1 MEITHN
7 NVILADK
14 VKYYTDI
21 FSRSKG
27 LRFAKPLRKGQ
38 AIILAAV
45 KESTM
50 ETTIDMFFVFFPIDV
65 LWLNKEKEVVDLK
78 RNVKPFTPMIVPR
91 KPAKYVI
98 ELRKGVTN
106 HIKVGDRI
114 GF

>member
-1 MEITHN
+1 MEILHN

-38 AIILAAV
+38 AIILAAST
-45 KESTM
+45 ESIM

-78 RNVKPFTPMIVPR
+78 RNIKPFTPMVIPR
-91 KPAKYVI
+91 KPAKYVVELKKGITNNIKIGDKI
-98 ELRKGVTN
+98 E
-106 HIKVGDRI
+106 
-114 GF
+114 F

>member
-1 MEITHN
+1 MHN

-21 FSRSKG
+21 FRRSKG

-38 AIILAAV
+38 AVILVA
-45 KESTM
+45 KEESTM

-65 LWLNKEKEVVDLK
+65 LWLNKEKEVIDIK
-78 RNVKPFTPMIVPR
+78 RNVKPFMPMVIPR
-91 KPAKYVI
+91 KPAKYVV

-106 HIKVGDRI
+106 NIKTGDKVS
-114 GF
+114 F